1 MKQTILLALLILSL
15 TIPSICQTRIH
26 HQGTIVRM
34 RLAECVG
41 PEHGWMAAV
50 SGSGPTQIEKRCP
63 EYVLVSDKVIYTIIG
78 KRSDQ
83 VVPLAEVTE
92 FRLQKSEMLI
102 RVDDARKE
110 AHFQIKEMSL
120 GRLGENGQ
128 ILGQEHPSEAVN
140 GPDGATT
147 SNH

>member
-1 MKQTILLALLILSL
+1 VKQAMLLALLILSW
-15 TIPSICQTRIH
+15 TIPSIGQTTIH
-26 HQGTIVRM
+26 HRGTIVRM
-34 RLAECVG
+34 RLADCVC
-41 PEHGWMAAV
+41 PEHRWMAAV
-50 SGSGPTQIEKRCP
+50 SGSGPMPSEKRCP

-78 KRSDQ
+78 KRSDE

-102 RVDDARKE
+102 RVDATRKE

-120 GRLGENGQ
+120 GRLGGDGQ
-128 ILGQEHPSEAVN
+128 ILEPEHLSKAVN
-140 GPDGATT
+140 EPDGATI